1 MPTSSHADAPR
12 GMEFLYS
19 ANRLNVATWRAQC
32 LCIVVASLRLF
43 EAECRTPRQMQL
55 ASAFCRY
62 WSWGAWPTGHFGAY
76 WPPQGRHGV
85 LSSVQVRAGRQTTFG
100 RADKGRTVVPVLCQL
115 TQPFLLCSG

>member
-1 MPTSSHADAPR
+1 
-12 GMEFLYS
+12 MEFLYS
-19 ANRLNVATWRAQC
+19 ANRLNVASWRAQC

-76 WPPQGRHGV
+76 WPPQGRHGA
-85 LSSVQVRAGRQTTFG
+85 LSSVRRGKFAPGARQPSS
-100 RADKGRTVVPVLCQL
+100 ARTKDERLCQ
-115 TQPFLLCSG
+115 FCVS